1 MQISSFE
8 FYHTESKIKKRWGGK
23 NSQFGWESAH
33 NQCVEINVNPS
44 QT

>member
-8 FYHTESKIKKRWGGK
+8 FYHSESIIKQRGGGK

-33 NQCVEINVNPS
+33 NQGVEINVNPS